1 MMHADAR
8 TRGSRR
14 EFGWR
19 RNSLIR
25 LSLVLCA
32 GLLAIT
38 CERAPAY
45 RAEPA
50 AARVAAAP
58 QKSHPPLS
66 RREVRATGTIRA
78 VREFAVQV
86 PRITGQNSRLTLTRL
101 APSGAVV
108 REGDVLAEFD
118 RTEQLDKARETQA
131 KYDDFVHQVDQKK
144 AENRA
149 NSETRAL
156 EMQQALADLA
166 KAEIQ
171 LRKGPILAEID
182 RLKRAVE
189 MEDAQAQVA
198 SLKKSHRA
206 HEIADAAAL
215 RILELKREREKV
227 NLDRALQ
234 NAERLLV
241 TARLA
246 GMVALENT
254 WRSGSMGPA
263 QEGDQMYP
271 GQPLLRIFD
280 PSEMEVHTQVG
291 EPDGA
296 ILVPG
301 ARALVR
307 LDAYPDLVFEA
318 LLFSASPVATA
329 ALGSPIKRFAARF
342 RLQTSDPHL
351 LPDLSA
357 AVIILGDGAESGS
370 GGGS

>member
-1 MMHADAR
+1 MHGDAP
-8 TRGSRR
+8 TRGTR
-14 EFGWR
+14 GGYGCR
-19 RNSLIR
+19 RNPLAG
-25 LSLVLCA
+25 LGLVCCA
-32 GLLAIT
+32 GLLAAA
-38 CERAPAY
+38 CERAPASSS
-45 RAEPA
+45 EPVTQ
-50 AARVAAAP
+50 RLTEAP
-58 QKSHPPLS
+58 RKSAS
-66 RREVRATGTIRA
+66 RPSHREVRATGTIRA
-78 VREFAVQV
+78 VREYTVQV
-86 PRITGQNSRLTLTRL
+86 PRITGQSSRLTLTRL

-108 REGDVLAEFD
+108 KEGDVLAEFD

-171 LRKGPILAEID
+171 LRKGPVLAEID
-182 RLKRAVE
+182 RLKSEVE
-189 MEDAQAQVA
+189 MEDAQAHVA

-234 NAERLLV
+234 NAEKLVV

-254 WRSGSMGPA
+254 WRSGTMGPA

-296 ILVPG
+296 VLVPG

-318 LLFSASPVATA
+318 RLFSASPVATS

-342 RLQTSDPHL
+342 RLQKSDPHL

-357 AVIILGDGAESGS
+357 AVIILGDGGSTAS